1 MCSRVSVIL
10 WLCSRVSDSAAVS
23 VLTRVCVLMQ
33 THMAICAQTFRA
45 DVYTRIDVCA
55 GPGVPTTCD
64 SVAARVLT
72 CAVEEAVLREAVRT
86 AALGWWLS
94 RDHCTLALSPV

>member
-1 MCSRVSVIL
+1 MHKRS
-10 WLCSRVSDSAAVS
+10 
-23 VLTRVCVLMQ
+23 
-33 THMAICAQTFRA
+33 RA